1 MTSFNE
7 WLYQRDEN
15 IYNEMFE
22 PQGNTQVN
30 QLLVVQSYKENG
42 LNLLEVSPEGSNMIN
57 NKNIEVIKKYPKNH
71 VNQIT
76 MVVLMY

>member
-22 PQGNTQVN
+22 PEGNTQVN
-30 QLLVVQSYKENG
+30 QLLVVQSHKENG
-42 LNLLEVSPEGSNMIN
+42 LNLLAVSQ
-57 NKNIEVIKKYPKNH
+57 KD
-71 VNQIT
+71 QI
-76 MVVLMY
+76 

>member
-22 PQGNTQVN
+22 PEGNTQVN
-30 QLLVVQSYKENG
+30 QLLVVQSHKENG
-42 LNLLEVSPEGSNMIN
+42 LNLLAVSPEGSNMIN
-57 NKNIEVIKKYPKNH
+57 NKNIEVMEKGKNLS
-71 VNQIT
+71 QQ
-76 MVVLMY
+76 